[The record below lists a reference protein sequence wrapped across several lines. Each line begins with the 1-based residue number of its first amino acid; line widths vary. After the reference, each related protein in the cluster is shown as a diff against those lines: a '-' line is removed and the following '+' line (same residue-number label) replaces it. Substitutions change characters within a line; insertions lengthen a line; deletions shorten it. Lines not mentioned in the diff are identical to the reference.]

1 MVSLD
6 MMLTLAY
13 SMFENLYYDSG
24 LTSPRRAGVTLPWG
38 VILSMCIGGSRNE

>member
-24 LTSPRRAGVTLPWG
+24 LTSPRRAGVNAAKESHF
-38 VILSMCIGGSRNE
+38 VYVH